1 MFSMTKRLKEAVSIM
16 NGLDQKV
23 FTKVLNRVAQK
34 LGDQRAEKIF
44 TTEEEEQLA
53 TILGLKSDQL
63 DKVLSLSRYVFEQ
76 AAYQNSSASNL
87 LESLTKSA
95 GMTTELATVFSRVW
109 HDTRRV
115 LIKKLQKY
123 TLGAPQPI
131 LSFDVQVLKDTD
143 WRFHLNMSSHAM
155 QKEKE
160 LKAVLRLSLG
170 QESELSPS
178 STFSSTVGNNAHS
191 KNNSSTNYKISYTER
206 GVSTSE
212 DTNGD
217 EDLCIELGR
226 EGLEELYTKLEVI
239 QTQLDSLTKK

>member
-44 TTEEEEQLA
+44 TAEEEEQLA
-53 TILGLKSDQL
+53 TILALKSEQL
-63 DKVLSLSRYVFEQ
+63 EKVLSLSRYVFEQ
-76 AAYQNSSASNL
+76 AAYQNSSASSL
-87 LESLTKSA
+87 LDSLTKSA

-109 HDTRRV
+109 HDTRRI
-115 LIKKLQKY
+115 LIKKLQKF
-123 TLGAPQPI
+123 TLGAP
-131 LSFDVQVLKDTD
+131 QVLKDTD
-143 WRFHLNMSSHAM
+143 WRFHLNMASHAL

-170 QESELSPS
+170 QESELSSS
-178 STFSSTVGNNAHS
+178 STFSSTVHS
-191 KNNSSTNYKISYTER
+191 KNNSNNKYRISYAER

-212 DTNGD
+212 DANGD

>member
-123 TLGAPQPI
+123 TLGAPQ
-131 LSFDVQVLKDTD
+131 VLKDTD